1 MVLLISERVFFATQ
15 KSNTVLVFD
24 VGSLAIK
31 SRPSNNL
38 FRNDP
43 RQFPVQ
49 HAIRGDPDKTD
60 EESIPFDFFHDSLLV
75 RVVLLIKE
83 RAIYAT
89 SVSVADI
96 RSWVIPVLDAQT
108 RLVVWSDHRVDRE
121 VDHVVSIPPDNVPRI
136 DVLKS

>member
-1 MVLLISERVFFATQ
+1 MVLLIKERAIYATQ

-38 FRNDP
+38 FRSDVN
-43 RQFPVQ
+43 QFPVQ
-49 HAIRGDPDKTD
+49 HDIRAEPGKTD
-60 EESIPFDFFHDSLLV
+60 EVSIPFDFFHDSLLV
-75 RVVLLIKE
+75 RVVLLISE
-83 RAIYAT
+83 RVFFAT